1 MTSPGTDL
9 PVGTE
14 RKELREEAR
23 GELREEEN
31 ADAEGTTGNDY
42 RPESYSYT
50 FIVFLASCQQVIQ
63 KKCLYFF
70 YPCPNLNKP
79 RNYND
84 L

>member
-31 ADAEGTTGNDY
+31 ADAEGTTGND
-42 RPESYSYT
+42 
-50 FIVFLASCQQVIQ
+50 L
-63 KKCLYFF
+63 
-70 YPCPNLNKP
+70 
-79 RNYND
+79 
-84 L
+84 